1 MKFVSDN
8 RDNGPVMLRAVEIPI
23 LMYHFVRPSKKRLS
37 ERHNILELD
46 SFLSQLTF
54 LKNKFFFI
62 DSREVLVSDN
72 GSFKRRRPVWLTFDD
87 GYKDCINYVL
97 PALLTLEARG
107 TFYIP
112 TEAIFE
118 RKLLDVNKIHILLS
132 SSKTPKQIMNVCSEV
147 FKELKLAEVVGQ
159 SFDDLFMKYGKAN
172 LWNDAETEFLKKLL
186 QRILP
191 VQIRNQLLDQVFST
205 IVTRTESSW
214 VDEFYL
220 SPDDVRTLVDCGMEV
235 GSHGHSHLW
244 LEDLS
249 ESQQL
254 IDVEKSFRLLESNS
268 ASSESRTL
276 CYPFGSYDETTL
288 KILSDLDVKTAVIN
302 DGNRIAKVATSG
314 VRQLELDRIDVM
326 FFDEFIRGAFAGLR

>member
-1 MKFVSDN
+1 M
-8 RDNGPVMLRAVEIPI
+8 EIPI
-23 LMYHFVRPSKKRLS
+23 LMYHFVRPSKARLS

-46 SFLSQLTF
+46 SFLSQLTL

-62 DSREVLVSDN
+62 DSREVLL
-72 GSFKRRRPVWLTFDD
+72 GRCESFQKQSPIWLTFDD
-87 GYKDCINYVL
+87 GYKDCVNYVL

-132 SSKTPKQIMNVCSEV
+132 SSKAPKQIINVCSEV
-147 FKELKLAEVVGQ
+147 FKALKLDEVVSQ
-159 SFDDLFMKYGKAN
+159 SFADLFLKYGKAN
-172 LWNDAETEFLKKLL
+172 LWNDAETEFLKKLF

-191 VQIRNQLLDQVFST
+191 VDVRNQLLDRVFST

-235 GSHGHSHLW
+235 GSHGHSHMW

-249 ESQQL
+249 ESQQRVD
-254 IDVEKSFRLLESNS
+254 IEKSFRLLESNIA
-268 ASSESRTL
+268 ASDSRTM
-276 CYPFGSYDETTL
+276 CYPFGSYNETTL
-288 KILSDLDVKTAVIN
+288 KILSDLDVYTAVIN
-302 DGNRIAKVATSG
+302 NENKIAEVAASSA
-314 VRQLELDRIDVM
+314 RQLELDRIDVM
-326 FFDEFIRGAFAGLR
+326 FFDDFIRGKFYSFH